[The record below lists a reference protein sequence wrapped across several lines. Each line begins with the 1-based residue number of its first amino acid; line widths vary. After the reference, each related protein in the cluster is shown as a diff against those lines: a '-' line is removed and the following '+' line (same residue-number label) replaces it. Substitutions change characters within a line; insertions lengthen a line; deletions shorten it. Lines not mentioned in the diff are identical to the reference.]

1 MHEVIELGLLDALA
15 GTRLRKPVQRRRARV
30 DDGPRLRAP
39 LFRAGGLRR
48 PQGPSALERQAL
60 RFRPQPQSHRADADQ
75 RLDHPSLR
83 RTLPIAHGIPELP
96 VEIETVSDS
105 FGRALLRQ
113 SDAIW
118 IISEDVV
125 IGDLI
130 DGTLERLPV
139 DTSETRGSVGLAT
152 RADVEIDTAAAILAR
167 TVRETVARLR
177 L

>member
-1 MHEVIELGLLDALA
+1 M
-15 GTRLRKPVQRRRARV
+15 
-30 DDGPRLRAP
+30 
-39 LFRAGGLRR
+39 
-48 PQGPSALERQAL
+48 
-60 RFRPQPQSHRADADQ
+60 
-75 RLDHPSLR
+75 
-83 RTLPIAHGIPELP
+83 
-96 VEIETVSDS
+96 
-105 FGRALLRQ
+105 
-113 SDAIW
+113 
-118 IISEDVV
+118 